1 MKIVRLTW
9 TMILLLIISTAS
21 TAWADDDHERAR
33 QLLEQ
38 GKILPLSD
46 IIKQANALYPG
57 NVLEVDLEEKS
68 GEIVYEIELLG
79 DDGVIME
86 MLLDARSGRMISL
99 KRD

>member
-1 MKIVRLTW
+1 MT
-9 TMILLLIISTAS
+9 LLLMISTAS
-21 TAWADDDHERAR
+21 TVWADDDHERAR
-33 QLLEQ
+33 LLLEQ

-46 IIKQANALYPG
+46 IIKQASAHYPG
-57 NVLEVDLEEKS
+57 NVLEVELEEKN

-86 MLLDARSGRMISL
+86 MLIDARSGRMISL